1 MVGKA
6 HSKQK
11 KGKHKCIDTVA
22 SVANTRKD
30 KIKKK
35 NWGGRE
41 KRQQRL
47 ISSHLPVVVLM
58 AKKPSGLPDI
68 SLYEIFWSTSTSSSV
83 ASSWIIF
90 VPAGLFSSTDG

>member
-6 HSKQK
+6 HSKQKK

-35 NWGGRE
+35 N
-41 KRQQRL
+41 
-47 ISSHLPVVVLM
+47 
-58 AKKPSGLPDI
+58 
-68 SLYEIFWSTSTSSSV
+68 
-83 ASSWIIF
+83 
-90 VPAGLFSSTDG
+90 